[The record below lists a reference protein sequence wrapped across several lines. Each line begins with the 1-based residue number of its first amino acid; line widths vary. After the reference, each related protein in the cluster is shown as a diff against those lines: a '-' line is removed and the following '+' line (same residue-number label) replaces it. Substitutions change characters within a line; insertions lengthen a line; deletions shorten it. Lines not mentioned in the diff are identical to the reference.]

1 MKSIYDNV
9 KTILHQKDFPY
20 RNGGFLYIIRISN
33 KLSENNSKNNI
44 QTGNNFPK
52 NRKIK

>member
-20 RNGGFLYIIRISN
+20 RNGGFLYIIEYQTNYQKTTQKTIS
-33 KLSENNSKNNI
+33 KLETTFQK
-44 QTGNNFPK
+44 TEK
-52 NRKIK
+52 